1 MTLTDRLAGAALA
14 LGFAAGAPTPPAS
27 NPRYVWHV
35 AQDAG
40 VPDATPAPATGAGMT
55 QDPRH
60 AELARA
66 LLDYEEAHRR
76 RKDSQPKVN
85 PITHRRAP

>member
-1 MTLTDRLAGAALA
+1 MTMTDRLAGAALA

-27 NPRYVWHV
+27 TPRYVWHV

-40 VPDATPAPATGAGMT
+40 VPDATPEPAGSGGMT
-55 QDPRH
+55 PDPRH

-85 PITHRRAP
+85 PITIRQVP